1 MYVRFIPNEDNF
13 MLCDVHSKGPFNI
26 VLVGITH
33 YTQVGRGIGG
43 SSGGPTPL
51 EWLRPRWKK
60 RKK

>member
-33 YTQVGRGIGG
+33 YT
-43 SSGGPTPL
+43 
-51 EWLRPRWKK
+51 
-60 RKK
+60 